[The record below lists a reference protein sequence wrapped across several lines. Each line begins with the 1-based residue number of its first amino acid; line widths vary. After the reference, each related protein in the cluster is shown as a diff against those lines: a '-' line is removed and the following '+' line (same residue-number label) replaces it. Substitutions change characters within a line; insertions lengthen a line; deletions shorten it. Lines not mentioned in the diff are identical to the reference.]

1 MKNIVFSSVFKAFH
15 FLDLIAPA
23 QYWHDPLQAEKF
35 REMSKY
41 LAIINNDQDQKNETI
56 KENLIQLENFVMIQ
70 WKNDTFIKPQVVYH

>member
-1 MKNIVFSSVFKAFH
+1 MVIIFFSFLYFI
-15 FLDLIAPA
+15 LDLIAPA

-41 LAIINNDQDQKNETI
+41 LAIINNDQYQKNDTI
-56 KENLIQLENFVMIQ
+56 KENLTQLENFVMIQ